1 MCLCTHVYSLT
12 WFYSTIYDS
21 YYIINGRYVLDIV
34 DFYECDTIRNKRDER
49 VRYGEGDRERQRWSE
64 GGREGMEGQ
73 TGTGRHR
80 DGAREGRKNGGR
92 EGGRVE

>member
-34 DFYECDTIRNKRDER
+34 DFYEGDTIRNKRDER

-64 GGREGMEGQ
+64 GGREV
-73 TGTGRHR
+73 GREEWR
-80 DGAREGRKNGGR
+80 DGQVQGGT
-92 EGGRVE
+92 EME